1 MRLGAIEILS
11 VPVTDQQRA
20 KEFYEETL
28 GFKLISD
35 ASFGEGMRW
44 VQLEPPGG
52 GTNITLVTW
61 FEDVRPGSLRG
72 MVIACDDVD
81 AAYEELR
88 GRGARFGGPPED
100 MAWGRFAS
108 LQDPDG
114 NGWLLR
120 QPLGASALHGAH
132 REALHE
138 AVEEEV
144 VDQRDRDRDDHR
156 RRHQ

>member
-1 MRLGAIEILS
+1 MRLGAIEIVS
-11 VPVTDQQRA
+11 VPVSDQQRA
-20 KEFYEETL
+20 KEFYERTL

-35 ASFGEGMRW
+35 ERFDQGMRW

-61 FEDVRPGSLRG
+61 FENMRPGSLGG
-72 MVIACDDVD
+72 MVIACEDVD

-88 GRGARFGGPPED
+88 GRGARFNGPPED
-100 MAWGRFAS
+100 MPWGRFAG

-120 QPLGASALHGAH
+120 QPPAA
-132 REALHE
+132 
-138 AVEEEV
+138 
-144 VDQRDRDRDDHR
+144 
-156 RRHQ
+156 

>member
-11 VPVTDQQRA
+11 IPVTDQQRA
-20 KEFYEETL
+20 REFYEQTL

-35 ASFGEGMRW
+35 ESFEQSMRW

-61 FEDVRPGSLRG
+61 FEGLRPGSLTG
-72 MVIACDDVD
+72 TVLACEDVD
-81 AAYEELR
+81 ATYDELR
-88 GRGARFGGPPED
+88 ARGVTFTAPPED
-100 MAWGRFAS
+100 MPWGRFAT

-120 QPLGASALHGAH
+120 QPPAA
-132 REALHE
+132 
-138 AVEEEV
+138 
-144 VDQRDRDRDDHR
+144 
-156 RRHQ
+156 

>member
-11 VPVTDQQRA
+11 IPVTDQQRA
-20 KEFYEETL
+20 KEFYEQTL

-35 ASFGEGMRW
+35 EPFEQGMRW

-61 FEDVRPGSLRG
+61 FEGLRPGSLTG
-72 MVIACDDVD
+72 MVLACEDVD
-81 AAYEELR
+81 ATYDELR
-88 GRGARFGGPPED
+88 ARGVTFTAPPED
-100 MAWGRFAS
+100 MPWGRFAN

-120 QPLGASALHGAH
+120 QPPAA
-132 REALHE
+132 
-138 AVEEEV
+138 
-144 VDQRDRDRDDHR
+144 
-156 RRHQ
+156 

>member
-11 VPVTDQQRA
+11 IPVTDQQRA
-20 KEFYEETL
+20 REFYERTL

-35 ASFGEGMRW
+35 EPFEQGMRW

-61 FEDVRPGSLRG
+61 FEGLRPGSLTG
-72 MVIACDDVD
+72 MVLACEDVD
-81 AAYEELR
+81 ATYDELR
-88 GRGARFGGPPED
+88 ARGVTFTAPPED
-100 MAWGRFAS
+100 MPWGRFAS

-120 QPLGASALHGAH
+120 QPPAA
-132 REALHE
+132 
-138 AVEEEV
+138 
-144 VDQRDRDRDDHR
+144 
-156 RRHQ
+156 

>member
-11 VPVTDQQRA
+11 IPVTDQQRA
-20 KEFYEETL
+20 KEFYERTL

-35 ASFGEGMRW
+35 EPFDQGMRW

-61 FEDVRPGSLRG
+61 FESLRPGTLSG
-72 MVIACDDVD
+72 MVLACEDID
-81 AAYEELR
+81 ATYDELR
-88 GRGARFGGPPED
+88 ARGVTFGGPPED
-100 MAWGRFAS
+100 MPWGRFAS

-120 QPLGASALHGAH
+120 QPPSA
-132 REALHE
+132 
-138 AVEEEV
+138 
-144 VDQRDRDRDDHR
+144 
-156 RRHQ
+156 